1 MASPGLILLLQV
13 GHCQTLLRAG
23 ARQIR
28 GCLKIDMYLCQNCWV
43 IPECGGQAG
52 VAEEVAAGGGHHLCR
67 KCKKRG
73 RVQPSPPSSP
83 ASLSIGPGT
92 LGTAGDPVTSCSN
105 EVASMYYDD
114 LFQYLLYGAVPL
126 ATCLGEGSQSGRWC
140 QTEENQQG
148 HQHPPFAPLLHELLG
163 LPQH

>member
-28 GCLKIDMYLCQNCWV
+28 GCLKIDMYLYQNCWV

-83 ASLSIGPGT
+83 ASLSIGRGT
-92 LGTAGDPVTSCSN
+92 LGTAGDPVTSCFN
-105 EVASMYYDD
+105 EVASMYYDF
-114 LFQYLLYGAVPL
+114 FQCLIWRSPFSYLLGR
-126 ATCLGEGSQSGRWC
+126 GESVRSMVSDRGESAGSSAS
-140 QTEENQQG
+140 
-148 HQHPPFAPLLHELLG
+148 PI
-163 LPQH
+163 

>member
-67 KCKKRG
+67 TCKNINKAGSAITSFQSGKPLNRSRHTGHCRG
-73 RVQPSPPSSP
+73 SS
-83 ASLSIGPGT
+83 
-92 LGTAGDPVTSCSN
+92 
-105 EVASMYYDD
+105 D
-114 LFQYLLYGAVPL
+114 LLLQRGCFHVNDLLYDAVPL